1 MYGCSVD
8 GVDLRSEDGMV
19 SFSVHSAGIW
29 FMVYGIWYMVY
40 GMWCMYVV
48 LTSVL
53 RMAGGRMV
61 LTVYTVQPCS
71 APQSVAGCL
80 PAMWHTAPPLHHN
93 QGHV

>member
-1 MYGCSVD
+1 MYGCCAD
-8 GVDLRSEDGMV
+8 GVDLRSEDGWWEDGMV

-29 FMVYGIWYMVY
+29 FMVYGIW
-40 GMWCMYVV
+40 CMDVV

-61 LTVYTVQPCS
+61 LTVYTVQHCS

>member
-1 MYGCSVD
+1 MLTSAMYFAVTD
-8 GVDLRSEDGMV
+8 QQ
-19 SFSVHSAGIW
+19 SARI
-29 FMVYGIWYMVY
+29 
-40 GMWCMYVV
+40 WCMDVV

-61 LTVYTVQPCS
+61 LTVYTVQHCS